1 MKLGNLIE
9 TITTY
14 TGIKYIVKK
23 VSKLL
28 GKDCG
33 CNKRKEEL
41 NEIQLWD

>member
-33 CNKRKEEL
+33 CDKRKEEWNDITL
-41 NEIQLWD
+41 F

>member
-9 TITTY
+9 IITTY

-33 CNKRKEEL
+33 CDKRKEEL
-41 NEIQLWD
+41 NDITLW

>member
-33 CNKRKEEL
+33 CSKRKEEL